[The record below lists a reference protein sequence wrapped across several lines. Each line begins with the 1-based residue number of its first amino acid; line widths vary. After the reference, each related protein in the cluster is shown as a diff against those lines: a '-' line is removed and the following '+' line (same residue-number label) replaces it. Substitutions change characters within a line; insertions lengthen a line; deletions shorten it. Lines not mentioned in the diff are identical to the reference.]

1 MVDSLHVK
9 VSNEKIGSILLENNE
24 YIFDYTTGNQ
34 DAFVSLSMPVRAKS
48 YANPKLHPIFE
59 MHLPEGYLLSIIKKH
74 FSKITKT
81 DDFGL
86 LQLMAH
92 SIKGRLTYEA
102 DITQE
107 EITLSLGA
115 LLHPKS
121 ETLFDELVARFALN
135 SPLSGVQPKVLAKVR
150 EKVTLPLQEYIVKSW
165 GDEDPHWALNEFYC
179 MSIVTQ
185 ANIEVPEF

>member
-1 MVDSLHVK
+1 MPDSLKVK
-9 VSNEKIGSILLENNE
+9 VSNEKAGNILLENNE
-24 YIFDYTTGNQ
+24 YLFDYTTNNQ
-34 DAFVSLSMPVRAKS
+34 DTFVSLSMPVRTKS

-92 SIKGRLTYEA
+92 SIKGRLTYEVEN
-102 DITQE
+102 TQE
-107 EITLSLGA
+107 ESPLSLDA
-115 LLHPKS
+115 LLHHKS
-121 ETLFDELVARFALN
+121 ETLFDELVSRFALN

-150 EKVTLPLQEYIVKSW
+150 DKVTLPL
-165 GDEDPHWALNEFYC
+165 
-179 MSIVTQ
+179 
-185 ANIEVPEF
+185 